1 MAAVVDDFPF
11 PWHRPEARELHV
23 SLVQIYPTPQGIGW
37 AANAAAIDM
46 SMINPGQ
53 GSFFLWRDVLDQGAG
68 AVRNRALVEIVAAA
82 NPRHPKTPFLQ
93 AMLDEADAPVPGDY
107 QPRDAGGAPQ
117 FLTGS
122 DDVTEQEALLFHDDL
137 TLEFGRISWLVGVL
151 QRLKTIGPAVCKL
164 HTRTGGL
171 RQYGTGFRIS
181 EDRLLT
187 NWHVV
192 KFGSLATSATAE
204 FGFEDDGHGGGLP
217 STAIACDVAT
227 IEGDAALDWAV
238 ISVSEPLPETIPK
251 ISLSQ
256 AAEPK
261 VDAPAFI
268 IQHPGGE
275 RKRVG
280 YARNQ
285 ITSVTDRLVH
295 YLTDTQG
302 GSSGSP
308 VLDAEGRIVAL
319 HHAGGRPQEV
329 AGKPPLSK
337 NEGIRI
343 PPIVEGL
350 TQRQIVFA

>member
-1 MAAVVDDFPF
+1 MAAIVDTFPY
-11 PWHRPEARELHV
+11 PWFRPEARELHV
-23 SLVQIYPTPQGIGW
+23 ALCQIYPTPQGISW
-37 AANAAAIDM
+37 AAAAVAIDM
-46 SMINPGQ
+46 SMINPSQ
-53 GSFFLWRDVLDQGAG
+53 PPFFLWRDVLDQGAG
-68 AVRNRALVEIVAAA
+68 SARNRPLVEIAAAA
-82 NPRHPKTPFLQ
+82 NPSHHKTPFLQ
-93 AMLDEADAPVPGDY
+93 AMLAETAAPVPGEY
-107 QPRDAGGAPQ
+107 QPRDAAGAPQ
-117 FLTGS
+117 FLAGS

-137 TLEFGRISWLVGVL
+137 TLEFGRIPWLVDVL
-151 QRLKTIGPAVCKL
+151 QRLRKIGGAVCRL
-164 HTRTGGL
+164 HTRTGGVS
-171 RQYGTGFRIS
+171 QYGTGFRIS

-192 KFGSLATSATAE
+192 NFGSLATSATAE
-204 FGFEDDGHGGGLP
+204 FGFEDDGQGGGLP
-217 STAIACDVAT
+217 STGVACDVAT

-238 ISVSEPLPETIPK
+238 IGVAEPLPDTVPT
-251 ISLSQ
+251 ISLAG
-256 AAEPK
+256 AAAPR

-280 YARNQ
+280 YTRNQ

-308 VLDAEGRIVAL
+308 VLDEDGRLVAL

-343 PPIVEGL
+343 PPIVAAL
-350 TQRQIVFA
+350 QKKQIAFS